1 MNQQIQSKSEPETT
15 KNGIPT
21 ETNLKRGRW
30 DDGSDSDE
38 ERKKRKK
45 EKKMRKQRTF
55 LCI

>member
-38 ERKKRKK
+38 DLKKRKK